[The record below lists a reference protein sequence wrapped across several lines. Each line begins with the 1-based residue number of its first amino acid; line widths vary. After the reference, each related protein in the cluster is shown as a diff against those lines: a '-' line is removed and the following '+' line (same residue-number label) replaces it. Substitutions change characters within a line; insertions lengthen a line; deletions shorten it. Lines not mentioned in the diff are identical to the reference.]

1 MIFTSLLL
9 NMVLLVA
16 TYSELPVMQFP
27 SKGKTALSLG
37 MKAKADVERAGTVT
51 KVLVQLED
59 LRPPQ
64 TVLAGMNSYVVWA
77 VSPEGSFDNL
87 GELEISERKGFLEAT
102 TRFDRFAILITAEPH
117 YMVDTPGMT
126 VVFKNEPHRTVPS
139 VPTRIE
145 LGAYEYANLP
155 KSAPNTPALI
165 VEARAAIA
173 IAVAAQA
180 DRLAPTE
187 MRQARVSLETMEE
200 LLKRSSPADVVAASA
215 HEAIRRGQRAVVAAR
230 QSAR

>member
-1 MIFTSLLL
+1 MISTAFLL

-37 MKAKADVERAGTVT
+37 MKAKADVERTGTVT

-59 LRPPQ
+59 LRLPQ
-64 TVLAGMNSYVVWA
+64 TVLAGMNTYVVWA

-87 GELEISERKGFLEAT
+87 GELEISDRKGFLEAT
-102 TRFDRFAILITAEPH
+102 TRFDRFAILITVEPH
-117 YMVDTPGMT
+117 YMVDKPSMT
-126 VVFKNEPHRTVPS
+126 VMFKNESHRTVPS
-139 VPTRIE
+139 VPTRIDI
-145 LGAYEYANLP
+145 GTYEYANLP
-155 KSAPNTPALI
+155 KSAPNTPAI
-165 VEARAAIA
+165 IMEARAAIA

-180 DRLAPTE
+180 DRLAQTE

-200 LLKRSSPADVVAASA
+200 LLKRTSPADVVAASA
-215 HEAIRRGQRAVVAAR
+215 HEAIRRGQRAVTAAR
-230 QSAR
+230 QSER